1 MFGEHGWTNDKVNVI
16 TAIGNTTKILMDP
29 HKTYVF
35 FFRCDLSS
43 LPLVVSLRRILRC
56 GS

>member
-35 FFRCDLSS
+35 FFFDVTSQAYPS
-43 LPLVVSLRRILRC
+43 
-56 GS
+56 